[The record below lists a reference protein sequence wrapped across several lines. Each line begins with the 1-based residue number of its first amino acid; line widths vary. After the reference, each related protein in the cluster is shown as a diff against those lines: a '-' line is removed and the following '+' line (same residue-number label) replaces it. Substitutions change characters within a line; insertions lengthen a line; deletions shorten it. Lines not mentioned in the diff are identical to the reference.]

1 MIKGTTMAEIDIRF
15 AERITKL
22 ETQMETFQETQ
33 KEINKKLDDILRL
46 KNQGQGVFW
55 AASAIF
61 GVVLSLA
68 GSFFFDYFRGM

>member
-1 MIKGTTMAEIDIRF
+1 
-15 AERITKL
+15 
-22 ETQMETFQETQ
+22 METFQETQ

>member
-1 MIKGTTMAEIDIRF
+1 MELDIRF

-22 ETQMETFQETQ
+22 ETQIEAFQEAQ
-33 KEINKKLDDILRL
+33 KEINSKLDDILRL

-68 GSFFFDYFRGM
+68 GTFMFDFFRGG